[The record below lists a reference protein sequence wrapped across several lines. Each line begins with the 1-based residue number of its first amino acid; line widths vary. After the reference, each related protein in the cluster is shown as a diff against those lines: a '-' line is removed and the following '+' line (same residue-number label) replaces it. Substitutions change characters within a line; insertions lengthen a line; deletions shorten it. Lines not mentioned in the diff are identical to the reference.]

1 MNYKSILLFSC
12 ILLVSY
18 IASAQNNSVLLVVN
32 NDSITSEEFLKV
44 YSKNLDLVKNEDQK
58 DLDNYL
64 ELFIEYQLKLNE
76 ARRLGLDRDQAYLKE
91 FDNYKRQ
98 LTRSY
103 IAESKVTEDLVKEAY
118 DRMRYDVKATHIL
131 VRLEETETDTLAAY
145 NKVLSLR
152 DRLQNENLESLK
164 KELHDGKSMFVEDLG
179 YFSAF
184 RMVYSFESMAYKTE
198 VGTVSMPF
206 RTKFGY
212 HVVKVLDRRTSRG
225 TMTAAH
231 IMVANQQKDS
241 TIVPEERI
249 KTIYMKLESG
259 DSFENLAKQFS
270 DDKGSAT
277 KGGELRPFK
286 SGELSSPE
294 FEEAVYTLKA
304 DGDVSKPFETKYGW
318 HIVKRLKFEPLAD
331 FESLKPTLQNRV
343 KRDSRSKI
351 INAALV
357 EELKSKYIVQ
367 EDDMAKVYFVS
378 IINDDF
384 FNRQWTLPEGFPMD
398 KPIFSI
404 NEKTFTYQ
412 DFGDF
417 LIGLQ
422 RNYFNKKE
430 DYDLI
435 YDRSY
440 STFFNSSIIKFR
452 EENLV
457 NENPEFAA
465 ILKEYQDGLLLFEL
479 MEAEVWNKAVKDS
492 VGLSTYY
499 EKNKSEYQWNKRV
512 EVIMASSSD
521 NKQLKKIK
529 MELFNPDGVEL
540 LRKEQSET
548 GSDVIIT
555 SGIFDIGSAKLPEKL
570 DLEANK
576 AVIYEHNESYH
587 LIKVLR
593 TIPSGTKTFEEA
605 KGQVTGDYQQSLEKE
620 WLEKLK
626 QSYPVWVDQKV
637 FNDLKRNY

>member
-1 MNYKSILLFSC
+1 MNYKSILSFSC
-12 ILLVSY
+12 FFLVSFF
-18 IASAQNNSVLLVVN
+18 ASTQNNSVLLVVN

-44 YSKNLDLVKNEDQK
+44 YSKNLDLVKDEDQK

-76 ARRLGLDRDQAYLKE
+76 AKRLGLDKDQNYIKE
-91 FDNYKRQ
+91 FENYKRQ

-103 IAESKVTEDLVKEAY
+103 IAESKVTEALVKEAY
-118 DRMRYDVKATHIL
+118 DRMKLDVKAAHIL
-131 VRLEETETDTLAAY
+131 VRLEENETDTLAAY
-145 NKVLSLR
+145 NKALLLKE
-152 DRLQNENLESLK
+152 RLQNEDLESLK
-164 KELHDGKSMFVEDLG
+164 EELHDGKSMFVEDLG

-184 RMVYSFESMAYKTE
+184 RMVYSFETMAYKTE
-198 VGTVSMPF
+198 VGTVSRPF

-212 HVVKVLDRRTSRG
+212 HVVKVLDKRSSRG

-241 TIVPEERI
+241 TIIPEERI

-270 DDKGSAT
+270 DDKGSAA

-286 SGELSSPE
+286 SGELSSLE
-294 FEEAVYTLKA
+294 FEEAVYSLKA
-304 DGDVSKPFETKYGW
+304 DGDISKPFETKFGW
-318 HIVKRLKFEPLAD
+318 HIVKRLKLEPLAD
-331 FESLKPTLQNRV
+331 FESLKTTLQNRV

-357 EELKSKYIVQ
+357 EELRSKYMVK
-367 EDDMAKVYFVS
+367 EDDMAKTYFVS
-378 IINDDF
+378 IMNDDF
-384 FNRQWTLPEGFPMD
+384 FKRQWKLPEGFPTD

-404 NEKTFTYQ
+404 NEKHFTYQ
-412 DFGDF
+412 DFGKF
-417 LIGLQ
+417 LLGLQ

-440 STFFNSSIIKFR
+440 NNFFNASIIKFR

-479 MEAEVWNKAVKDS
+479 METQVWNRAVKDS
-492 VGLSTYY
+492 IGLKTYH
-499 EKNKSEYQWNKRV
+499 KNHAGEYQWNKRV
-512 EVIMASSSD
+512 EVIMASSS
-521 NKQLKKIK
+521 NKK
-529 MELFNPDGVEL
+529 ELNIETEMFNLEGIEL

-548 GSDVIIT
+548 GSDVIYT
-555 SGIFDIGSAKLPEKL
+555 LGIFDVGSAKLPEEL
-570 DLEANK
+570 DLQENK
-576 AVIYEHNESYH
+576 AVIYEHNGSFH
-587 LIKVLR
+587 LIKVIR
-593 TIPSGTKTFEEA
+593 TIPSGPKTFEEA
-605 KGQVTGDYQQSLEKE
+605 RGQLTGDYQQSLEAE
-620 WLEKLK
+620 WLAELK
-626 QSYPVWVDQKV
+626 QTYPVWVNQEV

>member
-12 ILLVSY
+12 VFLISY

-44 YSKNLDLVKNEDQK
+44 YSKNLDLVKDEDQK

-76 ARRLGLDRDQAYLKE
+76 ARRLGLDRDQTYLKE

-118 DRMRYDVKATHIL
+118 DRMRYEVKAAHIL

-145 NKVLSLR
+145 NKALSLR
-152 DRLQNENLESLK
+152 DRLQNEDLESLK

-184 RMVYSFESMAYKTE
+184 RMVYSFESMAFKTE

-212 HVVKVLDRRTSRG
+212 HVVKVLDRRPSRG

-294 FEEAVYTLKA
+294 FEEAVYALKA

-331 FESLKPTLQNRV
+331 FESLKTTLQNRV

-357 EELKSKYIVQ
+357 EELKSKYSVK

-384 FNRQWTLPEGFPMD
+384 FKRQWKLPEGFPSD
-398 KPIFSI
+398 KSIFSI
-404 NEKTFTYQ
+404 NERSYTYK

-479 MEAEVWNKAVKDS
+479 MEAEVWNKAAKDS
-492 VGLSTYY
+492 IGLNAFY
-499 EKNKSEYQWNKRV
+499 EKNKSQYRWDKRV

-529 MELFNPDGVEL
+529 MDLFNPEGVEL

-555 SGIFDIGSAKLPEKL
+555 SEIFDVGSAKLPEKL

-593 TIPSGTKTFEEA
+593 IIPSGTKTFEEA

-626 QSYPVWVDQKV
+626 QSYPVWVDQEV